1 MIVITIS
8 NCPPRLR
15 GDLSK
20 WLFEIDT
27 GVFVG
32 SVSARIREHLWD
44 RICEN
49 IDGGRAS
56 MVYGAQNEQHMEFR
70 VHNSP
75 WKPIELDGLTL
86 IKRPLPA
93 ARHNAYK
100 DAREQDHGFSNA
112 AKMLMGKRH
121 KMKGDKEGVKYAF
134 LDIETTGLDKEND
147 EIIEIGVVCTDEK
160 TITERWSAV
169 VIPNKNI
176 PETVTEL
183 TGIDKDTVNAEGI
196 PLEKAM
202 HILRDKLRG
211 RVTVIYNAAF
221 DMAFLRRAESISG
234 CALNFGKVVDALS
247 LARKRMDDMPDY
259 KLGTVAECL
268 GIETDGRHRA
278 AEDCEILCRVYFK
291 LNEI

>member
-49 IDGGRAS
+49 IGSGRVS
-56 MVYGAQNEQHMEFR
+56 MVYSAQNEQHMEFR

-75 WKPIELDGLTL
+75 WKPVELDGLSL
-86 IKRPLPA
+86 MKRPLPA
-93 ARHNAYK
+93 AQCNAYK
-100 DAREQDHGFSNA
+100 NARERDHGFSNA
-112 AKMLMGKRH
+112 AKSRMGKRR
-121 KMKGDKEGVKYAF
+121 KTKSDKDGVKYAF
-134 LDIETTGLDKEND
+134 LDIETTGIDKEND
-147 EIIEIGVVCTDEK
+147 EIIEMGVVCTDEK

-176 PETVTEL
+176 PEAVTRL
-183 TGIDKDTVNAEGI
+183 TGIDKDMINTDGI

-202 HILRDKLRG
+202 RILCDKLRG

-234 CALNFGKVVDALS
+234 CVLDFGKVVDALS
-247 LARKRMDDMPDY
+247 VARKRMDDMPDY

-278 AEDCEILCRVYFK
+278 LEDCETLCMVYFK